1 MTHLPS
7 EINLGANVIP
17 ILRSDD
23 VGDLGFGDAQIH
35 PHPLIRL
42 HPSLDGQQE
51 AMTVI
56 HELVEIIDLSFEL
69 NLTETQVRC
78 IEQGLAAAMRQTPE
92 LLPYLHDR
100 LQGR

>member
-1 MTHLPS
+1 MMHLPS

-17 ILRSDD
+17 IQRSDD
-23 VGDLGFGDAQIH
+23 VGDQGFGDAQIH

-51 AMTVI
+51 AMTVL
-56 HELVEIIDLSFEL
+56 HELVEIIDMSFEL

-92 LLPYLHDR
+92 LLPYFQDR